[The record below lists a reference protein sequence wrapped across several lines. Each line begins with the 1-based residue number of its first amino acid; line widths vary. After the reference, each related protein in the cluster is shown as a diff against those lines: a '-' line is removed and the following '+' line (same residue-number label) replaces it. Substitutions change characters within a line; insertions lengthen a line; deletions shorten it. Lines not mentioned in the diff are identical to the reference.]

1 MAKIKSVKSNTEVYA
16 EIIADIA
23 SRAAAEIEGAE
34 LLGKNPDKLRIIK
47 DNDVHAYVKSDN
59 TVDIDIYLIILYGYN
74 IPDTVCKVQIA
85 IKKAIEKETCYK
97 VGEVNV
103 SVVSI
108 IVEETDDTPVI
119 VHDFDDEETD
129 DVAKSEEEN
138 A

>member
-59 TVDIDIYLIILYGYN
+59 TVDIDIYLNILYGYN

-119 VHDFDDEETD
+119 VHHFDDEETD

>member
-34 LLGKNPDKLRIIK
+34 LLGKNPDKSRIIK

-59 TVDIDIYLIILYGYN
+59 TVDIDIYLNILYGYN
-74 IPDTVCKVQIA
+74 IPDTDCKVQIA

-108 IVEETDDTPVI
+108 IVDETDDTPVI

>member
-59 TVDIDIYLIILYGYN
+59 TVDIDIYLNILYGYN

-85 IKKAIEKETCYK
+85 IKKAIEKETCYT
-97 VGEVNV
+97 VEEVNV

-108 IVEETDDTPVI
+108 LVDETDDTPVI

>member
-34 LLGKNPDKLRIIK
+34 LLGKTPDKSRIIK

-59 TVDIDIYLIILYGYN
+59 TVDIDIYLNILYGYN

-108 IVEETDDTPVI
+108 IVDETDDTPVI

>member
-59 TVDIDIYLIILYGYN
+59 TVDIDIYLNILYGYN
-74 IPDTVCKVQIA
+74 IPGTVCKVQIA

-108 IVEETDDTPVI
+108 IVDETDDTPVI
-119 VHDFDDEETD
+119 VHDFDDEEAD

>member
-34 LLGKNPDKLRIIK
+34 LLGKNPDKSRIIK

-59 TVDIDIYLIILYGYN
+59 TVDIDIYLNILYGYN

-108 IVEETDDTPVI
+108 IVDETDDTPVI

-129 DVAKSEEEN
+129 DVVKSEEEN

>member
-59 TVDIDIYLIILYGYN
+59 TVDIDIYLNILYGYN

-108 IVEETDDTPVI
+108 IVDETDDTPVI
-119 VHDFDDEETD
+119 VHYFDDEETD

>member
-34 LLGKNPDKLRIIK
+34 LLGKNPDKSRIIK

-59 TVDIDIYLIILYGYN
+59 TVDIDIYLNILYGYN

-108 IVEETDDTPVI
+108 IVEDTDDTPVI

>member
-34 LLGKNPDKLRIIK
+34 LLGKNPDKSRIIK

-59 TVDIDIYLIILYGYN
+59 TVDIDIYLNILYGYN

-97 VGEVNV
+97 VGEVNI

-108 IVEETDDTPVI
+108 IVDETDDTPVI

>member
-1 MAKIKSVKSNTEVYA
+1 MAKNKSVKSNTEVYA

-59 TVDIDIYLIILYGYN
+59 TVDIDIYLNILYGYN

-119 VHDFDDEETD
+119 VHDFDNEETD

>member
-34 LLGKNPDKLRIIK
+34 LLGKNPNKSRIIK

-59 TVDIDIYLIILYGYN
+59 TVDIDIYLNILYGYN

-108 IVEETDDTPVI
+108 IVDETDDTPVI
-119 VHDFDDEETD
+119 VHDFDDEEAD

>member
-59 TVDIDIYLIILYGYN
+59 TVDIDIYLNILYGYN

-108 IVEETDDTPVI
+108 IVDETDDTPVI

>member
-23 SRAAAEIEGAE
+23 SRAAAEIEGTE
-34 LLGKNPDKLRIIK
+34 LLGKNPDKSRIIK

-59 TVDIDIYLIILYGYN
+59 TVDIDIYLNILYGYN

-108 IVEETDDTPVI
+108 IVDETDDTPVI
-119 VHDFDDEETD
+119 VHDFDDEEAD

>member
-59 TVDIDIYLIILYGYN
+59 TVDIDIYLNILYGYN

-119 VHDFDDEETD
+119 VHDFGDEETD

>member
-34 LLGKNPDKLRIIK
+34 LLGKNPDKSRIIK

-59 TVDIDIYLIILYGYN
+59 TIDIDIYLNILYGYN

-108 IVEETDDTPVI
+108 IVDETDDTPVI

>member
-34 LLGKNPDKLRIIK
+34 LLGKNPDKSRIIK
-47 DNDVHAYVKSDN
+47 DNDVHAYVKSDS
-59 TVDIDIYLIILYGYN
+59 TVDIDIYLNILYGYN

-108 IVEETDDTPVI
+108 IVDETDDTPVI

>member
-34 LLGKNPDKLRIIK
+34 LLGKNPDKSRIIK

-59 TVDIDIYLIILYGYN
+59 TVDIDIYLNILYGYN

-97 VGEVNV
+97 VVEVNV

-108 IVEETDDTPVI
+108 IVDETDDTPVI

>member
-23 SRAAAEIEGAE
+23 SRAATEIEGAE
-34 LLGKNPDKLRIIK
+34 LLGKNPDKSRIIK

-59 TVDIDIYLIILYGYN
+59 TVDIDIYLNILYGYN

-108 IVEETDDTPVI
+108 IVDETDDTPVI

>member
-34 LLGKNPDKLRIIK
+34 LLGKNPEKTRIIK

-59 TVDIDIYLIILYGYN
+59 TVDIDIYLNILYGYN

-108 IVEETDDTPVI
+108 IVDETDDTPVI
-119 VHDFDDEETD
+119 VHEFDDEETD